1 MASGSVNDAR
11 ARRAARAKPLEETLN
26 GVTGV
31 MREKLGERQPE
42 MMAQAVMR
50 GVTVGWLSQVFRMDL
65 TTVKARL
72 KDCPPIDARKNGYIY
87 DLKLAAQ
94 YLVKPVVDVEEYLKT
109 MKVEELPTRL
119 QDQYWSAMNKR
130 QKWEENAGQLWR
142 TEKVQAAFGEVFL
155 LIRNTM
161 SLWVDQLGR
170 TVEVTEEQRAG
181 LELMVEALQ
190 KEISEKI
197 RALPKAK
204 KTAPQLAELDDDG
217 QPKKRGPG
225 RPRKVVVDEDD
236 DDLSD
241 II

>member
-1 MASGSVNDAR
+1 MASGSVNDPR
-11 ARRAARAKPLEETLN
+11 ARRAARIRPLEETLN
-26 GVTGV
+26 GATGV
-31 MREKLGERQPE
+31 MRNTLGEKQPE

-72 KDCPPIDARKNGYIY
+72 KDCPPIDTRKNGYIY

-94 YLVKPVVDVEEYLKT
+94 YLVKPVVDIEEYLKT

-161 SLWVDQLGR
+161 TLWVDQLAR
-170 TVEVTEEQRAG
+170 NVEVTEAQRNG

-204 KTAPQLAELDDDG
+204 KTAPQLAELDDDEK
-217 QPKKRGPG
+217 PKKRG
-225 RPRKVVVDEDD
+225 RPKKVTVDEDD